1 MSMRIAL
8 CTGQI
13 PFAYGG
19 AEILVESL
27 AAQLRQRGHEAEII
41 RIPFRWYPKEEILK
55 GYLAWRMINL
65 EESEGQRIDRVIA
78 LKFPG
83 FVASH
88 PNKVTWLVQ
97 QFRQAY
103 DLFGTEHSYLTNS
116 TEDAELLRTIKRI
129 DRQTIGESRHIYT
142 ISNNVGKRLRQYNGL
157 ASETLYPPPAMD
169 GRFSH
174 RSYGDYILSLCRLNR
189 LKRVNHLIEVMAH
202 TRTPVRCLVAGQ
214 GEEREALQKLA
225 ERRRVAERVEFL
237 GRVSDEDALE
247 LYANALAVYY
257 APLDEDYGLATVE
270 AMKSHKP
277 VLTVND
283 SGGVLE
289 FVRDNVTGYVLAPD
303 DAPGM
308 ARRIDEMYQDRQLA
322 ERLGVAASQQVAAI
336 TWDAVIE
343 KLLQP

>member
-13 PFAYGG
+13 PFANGG
-19 AEILVESL
+19 AEILTESL
-27 AAQLRQRGHEAEII
+27 AAQLRQRGHQVEIV
-41 RIPFRWYPKEEILK
+41 RIPFRWFPKEEILK
-55 GYLAWRMINL
+55 GYLAWRLINL
-65 EESEGQRIDRVIA
+65 EESESQRIDRIIA

-88 PNKVTWLVQ
+88 PNKVTWLIQ

-116 TEDAELLRTIKRI
+116 PEDAELLRSIKRI
-129 DRQTIGESRHIYT
+129 DQQTIGESRHIYT
-142 ISNNVGKRLRQYNGL
+142 ISGNVGKRLRRYNGL
-157 ASETLYPPPAMD
+157 SSQVLYPPPAMD
-169 GRFSH
+169 GRFYH
-174 RSYGDYILSLCRLNR
+174 RSYGDYVLSLCRLNR
-189 LKRVNHLIEVMAH
+189 LKRVDRLIEAMTH
-202 TRTPVRCLVAGQ
+202 TNTPVRCLIAGQ

-225 ERRRVAERVEFL
+225 ERKRVADRVEFL
-237 GRVSDEDALE
+237 GRVSDEEALE

-270 AMKSHKP
+270 AMKSQKP
-277 VLTVND
+277 VLTADD

-289 FVRDNVTGYVLAPD
+289 FVRDGVTGYVLASD

-308 ARRIDEMYQDRQLA
+308 ARRIDELYEDRHLA
-322 ERLGVAASQQVAAI
+322 EQLGMAASQQVAAI

-343 KLLQP
+343 KLLLP